1 MGRRQRSSTH
11 TRLDFCPNILW
22 DHCKLVERTFSLQR
36 MWRVLECHWT
46 AVWSLTNM
54 SVLFAVLLLCT
65 SETLGRF
72 VIFWL
77 NLSLKSWYMPS
88 SLLACMDYCN
98 SILYGLPKR
107 LIQRLQHIQNTAAR
121 LVTRSNRDDHV
132 TPVLK
137 SLHWLPVHLQGTAA
151 HVQNNPWQRAI
162 IFIRVSFKLHSKQKP
177 SLIIKKPSLSAQD

>member
-1 MGRRQRSSTH
+1 
-11 TRLDFCPNILW
+11 
-22 DHCKLVERTFSLQR
+22 
-36 MWRVLECHWT
+36 
-46 AVWSLTNM
+46 
-54 SVLFAVLLLCT
+54 
-65 SETLGRF
+65 
-72 VIFWL
+72 
-77 NLSLKSWYMPS
+77 MPS

-107 LIQRLQHIQNTAAR
+107 LIQRLQRIQNTAAR
-121 LVTRSNRDDHV
+121 LVTRSNRDDHI

-177 SLIIKKPSLSAQD
+177 SLIIKKPSLSAQDETLTVRRQKFWNELPDSVRKCESLDVFKSALKKHLSCNTHL